1 MIAMWETAQ
10 MESGLLLVGIM
21 VIEVFLVS
29 VPGHLGK
36 TLIKSD

>member
-1 MIAMWETAQ
+1 MIAMWEIAQ
-10 MESGLLLVGIM
+10 MESALLLVGIM
-21 VIEVFLVS
+21 VIEVSRVS